1 MSRFGNLIRGNAAPA
16 PTSTPVVETAPE
28 VVVETAPEVV
38 IETAPEV
45 VAEENVTKLSEF
57 FSGKAKRF
65 TRAKN

>member
-38 IETAPEV
+38 
-45 VAEENVTKLSEF
+45 AEENVTKLSEF

-65 TRAKN
+65 TREKN